1 MRIVEGLF
9 SIHRNYPIPDQ
20 FNMVGIIQLN
30 GGTVEVKQLCVVNA
44 HTGK

>member
-9 SIHRNYPIPDQ
+9 STHRNYPRPDQ
-20 FNMVGIIQLN
+20 FNKVGVIQLN

>member
-1 MRIVEGLF
+1 MVVEGLF
-9 SIHRNYPIPDQ
+9 STHRNYPRPHL
-20 FNMVGIIQLN
+20 FYKVGVQLN